1 MTVRMSLT
9 PETHCAFDSHTNS
22 LTNGLTREGQTIQ
35 WQSVQNCPNHHH
47 PVPEATRLNRNC
59 VVHPV
64 RLLTQTWVRV
74 QGRKS
79 ESMLIWKSAPS
90 KFSRVPSWKSIE
102 HLTLQTRLSIAHRKT
117 HYKPPVEPEAVSMAA
132 ELQSIKD
139 KRFYT
144 EVCENDT
151 NEKVIS
157 GKWVLKSRKARYV
170 LRGFEE
176 DVKDQDVF
184 ASTIMTASVRMLLSL
199 ATVLRSE
206 GRTVFTAQT

>member
-1 MTVRMSLT
+1 MIHL
-9 PETHCAFDSHTNS
+9 
-22 LTNGLTREGQTIQ
+22 
-35 WQSVQNCPNHHH
+35 
-47 PVPEATRLNRNC
+47 
-59 VVHPV
+59 V
-64 RLLTQTWVRV
+64 RLLTQTWVRL

-79 ESMLIWKSAPS
+79 EPMLIWKSAPS

-117 HYKPPVEPEAVSMAA
+117 HYKPSVEPEAVTIAA

-144 EVCENDT
+144 EVYENDT

-176 DVKDQDVF
+176 DVNDEDVF

-199 ATVLRSE
+199 ATVPRSE
-206 GRTVFTAQT
+206 GRTVFTADVKTAFFNAHMKDGDVVYARPPPERQPETLDPSKGTVIWKLQKICVV